1 MRRKDNEKDRD
12 FAFEVID
19 KCSYATLS
27 MSLPDGKPYAVPISV
42 ARSGNALYFHCA
54 KEGAKLDAM
63 RKNPYVCVVC
73 VGSTRE
79 LATRF
84 TMAYESA
91 VVFGKAGEIY
101 DDAEKIF
108 ALRMLSERYTP
119 LNMPDF
125 DKAIEK
131 NLAQASVWRIEIDEI
146 TGKCNDVKE
155 RE

>member
-54 KEGAKLDAM
+54 KEGAK
-63 RKNPYVCVVC
+63 
-73 VGSTRE
+73 
-79 LATRF
+79 
-84 TMAYESA
+84 AYESA